1 MNTHVISGWD
11 GNVASNGYILSEI
24 PTTKQIKMTFTF
36 KTSGEKKILKKYLKN
51 INTSKILFRK

>member
-11 GNVASNGYILSEI
+11 GNVASNGCILSEI
-24 PTTKQIKMTFTF
+24 TTKQIKMTFIF

-51 INTSKILFRK
+51 VHIF